1 MGNRL
6 KKQHAIFDIE
16 IIGKYKPVFLVC
28 VKIIETQE
36 TFAFWQHK
44 RGDLKRFL
52 ALVDQEHLTWV
63 SFNGIKF
70 DAPLIA
76 AWING
81 RDANMLKMICMK
93 IVDERMMPWES
104 YKLAGMD
111 GLKFDH
117 IDLIEVA
124 PGVMTSLKTY
134 AGRMDYPSM
143 VDLPFHHDDD
153 LTPAQCKVLEA
164 YCKNDLGVTEA
175 LFHRLKDE
183 LALRAAM
190 SIEYGMDLRSKSDAQ
205 IAEAILKQ
213 KTKIGKTSPL
223 HQPYVEYRVP
233 DFIRTTNPQINALI
247 EKLEDE
253 KFFIDSVTH
262 SPILPAWL
270 EEPFA
275 LHGGSYQV
283 GIGGLH
289 SKHDKQVCHLASDD
303 YLISDIDAEAYY
315 PTTILNCGL
324 VPKMG
329 GNKGD
334 AFIAAYREIYERRR
348 EAKRIAKEG
357 QRQIDLLRENP
368 KGLTHKDVKKEYL
381 RLVEVVQVAKSAAQ
395 SLKIAQNGAYGK
407 LGSIYSPFYS
417 PDLMLAVCL
426 TGQLNLLCL
435 IDTLSRLRGVSVLS
449 ANTDGIMVGYKA
461 SMRDKVLAV
470 VTKSGKQTGFNYEET
485 RYAKAAL
492 KDVNN
497 YIAIGLDGYVKSK
510 GLYAP
515 AGLQKNPT
523 APVCSQAAAEYL
535 KNGTRPEKFIA
546 KQKKLEP
553 FLAIRNVKGGGIQ
566 HTKFV
571 EADDWVN
578 VEHKVWHSPSSDKVE
593 KRVSR
598 PKPFAVGQG
607 GKPFGRVARWY
618 MSTKAQP
625 PLTYVSNGNQVPKT
639 QGAQLCMTLPLTLP
653 IDLDRAWYVQET
665 YEMLNAMGVTI

>member
-6 KKQHAIFDIE
+6 KNQHAVFDIE

-36 TFAFWQHK
+36 VHAFWQHK
-44 RGDLKRFL
+44 KGDLKRFL
-52 ALVDQEHLTWV
+52 ALLDQDHLTWV

-81 RDANMLKMICMK
+81 RDVDMLKLIATK
-93 IVDERMMPWES
+93 IINERMMPWES

-111 GLKFDH
+111 GLKFNH

-175 LFHRLKDE
+175 LFNQLKDE

-190 SIEYGMDLRSKSDAQ
+190 SDEYGMDLRSKSDAQ

-213 KTKIGKTSPL
+213 KTKVGKAQPL
-223 HQPYVEYRVP
+223 HQRYVEYRVP
-233 DFIRTTNPQINALI
+233 DFIQTRNEQLNTLINR
-247 EKLEDE
+247 LEDE
-253 KFFIDSVTH
+253 QFFIDSMTH
-262 SPILPAWL
+262 SPILPDWL
-270 EEPFA
+270 EEPFE
-275 LHGGSYQV
+275 LHGGLYKV

-289 SKHDKQVCHLASDD
+289 SQHDKQVCHLATDD
-303 YLISDIDAEAYY
+303 YEISDIDAASYY
-315 PTTILNCGL
+315 PTIILNCGL
-324 VPKMG
+324 MPKMS

-334 AFIAAYREIYERRR
+334 AFLAAYRELYETRLA
-348 EAKRIAKEG
+348 AKRAGNKA
-357 QRQIDLLRENP
+357 
-368 KGLTHKDVKKEYL
+368 
-381 RLVEVVQVAKSAAQ
+381 VAH
-395 SLKIAQNGAYGK
+395 SLKIAVNGAYGK

-435 IDTLSRLRGVSVLS
+435 IDTLGKMKGISILS
-449 ANTDGIMVGYKA
+449 ANTDGIMVGYKK
-461 SMRDKVLAV
+461 SLRDKVLAAV
-470 VTKSGKQTGFNYEET
+470 KKSGKQTGFEYEET
-485 RYAKAAL
+485 RYKLAAL

-515 AGLQKNPT
+515 TGLQKNPT

-571 EADDWVN
+571 EVDDWEYVD
-578 VEHKVWHSPSSDKVE
+578 HKLWLCNTTGKQE
-593 KRVSR
+593 KRVSK
-598 PKPFAVGQG
+598 PKPVIVGQG

-618 MSTKAQP
+618 MSTKVQP
-625 PLTYVSNGNQVPKT
+625 PLTYCSNGNQVPKT
-639 QGAQLCMTLPLTLP
+639 TGAQLCMTLPSTMPL
-653 IDLDRAWYVQET
+653 DLDRKWYVQET